1 MLKIF
6 PPNNRIPLEE
16 ATPQMTFPNTTN
28 LASFTPESQL
38 IMLNEITEPKF
49 LSSYKHNGA
58 SGVREELAIIYHEVT
73 HWADTVGTIW
83 GNEYLKTAYSA
94 YDVMPVLDR
103 SGSEASYHHF
113 LRLHDANRRLKHDD
127 YYRVMRKHQP
137 DHSLSHPWR
146 ISFSSGVEFN
156 GSGLPDENRPIC
168 FVKFGNNPSDELL
181 VRQPLSIASLLETTA
196 TWSELST
203 HFHLVG
209 TLNEDEKFVET
220 HMLTQRFGK
229 NLYTPELTVYSS
241 PVHLLAH
248 HTRMKNAAE
257 AYHFS
262 ALLAL
267 VCLNLVGSHFSRL
280 KVPGSFN
287 AWGARISAFKRNESR
302 PFAFM
307 VICENGPKWEP
318 GMPPWVWIDAAL
330 AASGL
335 PSFQEILSH
344 AVDVLTADEQHCNRA
359 EMAVSQR
366 YMRMLGAKWLAYRRD
381 QKDSA
386 INIRHL
392 SDGDLILPA
401 MYDAEGN
408 VFSVFGKGFDTSL
421 FDLETMFDAEAEL
434 RSRVR
439 NFRNACR

>member
-1 MLKIF
+1 
-6 PPNNRIPLEE
+6 
-16 ATPQMTFPNTTN
+16 
-28 LASFTPESQL
+28 
-38 IMLNEITEPKF
+38 MLNEITEPKF
-49 LSSYKHNGA
+49 LSSYEHNGA
-58 SGVREELAIIYHEVT
+58 SGVREDLAIIYHEVT

-83 GNEYLKTAYSA
+83 GNEYLKTVYSA
-94 YDVMPVLDR
+94 YDVMPIVDH
-103 SGSEASYHHF
+103 SGSEASYYQF

-127 YYRVMRKHQP
+127 YYRVMREHQP
-137 DHSLSHPWR
+137 NHSLSHPWK

-156 GSGLPDENRPIC
+156 GSGMPDENRPIC
-168 FVKFGNNPSDELL
+168 FVRFGNNPSDELL

-203 HFHLVG
+203 HFHLVNS
-209 TLNEDEKFVET
+209 LKEDDRFVET
-220 HMLTQRFGK
+220 QKLTQRFGK
-229 NLYTPELTVYSS
+229 NLYTPELTVYSA

-267 VCLNLVGSHFSRL
+267 TCLNLVGSHFRKL
-280 KVPGSFN
+280 KVPRSFD
-287 AWGARISAFKRNESR
+287 AWGNRVASLKRNESR

-307 VICENGPKWEP
+307 VMCENGPRWEP

-335 PSFQEILSH
+335 PSYQDILSH
-344 AVDVLTADEQHCNRA
+344 AVDVLAADKQHCNRA
-359 EMAVSQR
+359 EMAAAQR

-386 INIRHL
+386 INIKHL
-392 SDGDLILPA
+392 SDGDLIVPA

-421 FDLETMFDAEAEL
+421 FKLETMFDAEAEL

-439 NFRNACR
+439 SFRNACR